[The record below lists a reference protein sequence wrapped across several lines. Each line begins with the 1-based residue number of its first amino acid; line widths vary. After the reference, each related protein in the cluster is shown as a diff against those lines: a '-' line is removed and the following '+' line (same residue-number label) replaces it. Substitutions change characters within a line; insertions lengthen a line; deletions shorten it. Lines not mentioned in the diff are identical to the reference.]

1 MEVEKKMKYLQF
13 KQNKVYGN
21 KDRERNGRRYFRTS
35 ENIKKHKK
43 EGMKEIERIQG
54 KARKII
60 FKLPRDVDGNSGNRN
75 MACRTENRICNIV
88 VS

>member
-35 ENIKKHKK
+35 ENIKKHEKGRN
-43 EGMKEIERIQG
+43 E
-54 KARKII
+54 
-60 FKLPRDVDGNSGNRN
+60 GNR
-75 MACRTENRICNIV
+75 ENPRKGEKNNI
-88 VS
+88 